1 MSRNVFPRPDYER
14 VLRELGWAPAHL
26 VVAERFCDRLL
37 GMTVRPPVTA
47 DGLPLAMAFPRCA
60 SVHTCFMHYPL
71 DVAFIDRGGDILRV
85 CEGVAPWRFLSC
97 AGAFAT
103 LERAALISTG
113 SARTFGVVRSGAS
126 AAVRPV
132 RAAQRA
138 CDAGSGRSREKIE
151 NAP

>member
-1 MSRNVFPRPDYER
+1 MASDASPHIDYTC
-14 VLRELGWAPAHL
+14 VLETLGWQPVHL

-71 DVAFIDRGGDILRV
+71 DVAFIDGGGGILRV

-103 LERAALISTG
+103 LERAALIPAN
-113 SARTFGVVRSGAS
+113 SARTFSVVRGGAS
-126 AAVRPV
+126 AAVCPV

-138 CDAGSGRSREKIE
+138 RDASSGHSREKIE